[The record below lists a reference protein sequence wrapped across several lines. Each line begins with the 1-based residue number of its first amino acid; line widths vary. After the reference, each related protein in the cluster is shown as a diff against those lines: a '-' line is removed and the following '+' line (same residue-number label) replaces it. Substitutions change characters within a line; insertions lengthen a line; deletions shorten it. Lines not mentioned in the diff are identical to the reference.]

1 MTSSHETLLDTMPT
15 RRRSDGHRT
24 STKRSL
30 LAVSR
35 SIEGLAERTTRIGA
49 PLTVLALFE
58 DATYFAFEAERYARL
73 AEHATVLVG
82 FTGTMTPAVPDG
94 IHVLSLP
101 ADHELADDWTVL
113 AISPAGCAGLVA
125 RDLDQ
130 VIAAP
135 SLERGRVFDPRMST
149 TPAWIASEVQRIVH
163 LAGDLLDVGLAAELL
178 GDADIAADRGAAI
191 PERLLR
197 EQLLSEWQ
205 RYLED
210 TASLQ
215 HAEHLA
221 NTDHLTGAYN
231 RRFLDHFLGRIGP
244 RAPRIAAIAF
254 DLDDFKS
261 VNDTFGHAAGDDAL
275 RRFADTVRAE
285 VRASDLLIR
294 LGGDE
299 WLVLLPGLAVGAAQE
314 RAHAIVERFAATRLA
329 HPAQDAVLRT
339 SAGIGELRPDHL
351 DLGAIDAAMYA
362 AKRAGGGRVSF
373 AADLAATP
381 DPTLGAVTGQAVA
394 PSSAVTN
401 GRPKSSS
408 EIPV

>member
-1 MTSSHETLLDTMPT
+1 MTSAATLSTPRD
-15 RRRSDGHRT
+15 RRRSDGHHR

-35 SIEGLAERTTRIGA
+35 SIEALAERTTRIGA
-49 PLTVLALFE
+49 PLTIFALFE

-73 AEHATVLVG
+73 AEAATVVVG
-82 FTGTMTPAVPDG
+82 FTSTATVPDG
-94 IHVLSLP
+94 IHVLHLP
-101 ADHELADDWTVL
+101 DGHELADDWTVL
-113 AISPAGCAGLVA
+113 AVSPAGCAGLVA

-130 VIAAP
+130 VTTAP
-135 SLERGRVFDPRMST
+135 SLERGRLFRPRLST
-149 TPAWIASEVQRIVH
+149 TPTWVANEVQRIVS
-163 LAGDLLDVGLAAELL
+163 LAGDLLDIELAAELL
-178 GDADIAADRGAAI
+178 TAADVAAGRGAAV

-215 HAEHLA
+215 QAEYLA

-254 DLDDFKS
+254 DFDDFKS

-275 RRFADTVRAE
+275 RRFADIVRSE
-285 VRASDLLIR
+285 VRSSDLLVR

-299 WLVLLPGLAVGAAQE
+299 WLILLPGLTVDAAQQ
-314 RAHAIVERFAATRLA
+314 RAEAILERFSGTRLPP
-329 HPAQDAVLRT
+329 PAQEAVLGA
-339 SAGIGELRPDHL
+339 SAGIGELRPDQL
-351 DLGAIDAAMYA
+351 DLGTIDAAMYA
-362 AKRAGGGRVSF
+362 AKRAGGGQVVI
-373 AADLAATP
+373 AD
-381 DPTLGAVTGQAVA
+381 DPPVA
-394 PSSAVTN
+394 
-401 GRPKSSS
+401 
-408 EIPV
+408 